1 MIICAIEVGTNHNND
16 YEIERSQAWGG
27 GGRDIETGK
36 DTEAKDRQTDRQQK
50 TQNDSDR
57 ISSIM

>member
-36 DTEAKDRQTDRQQK
+36 DRGKRQTDRQTAK
-50 TQNDSDR
+50 DTEW
-57 ISSIM
+57 